1 MTMNDVTIGIFSDQI
16 SAEEAIK
23 KLVSGGFGIKEISI
37 AGKGFRGEEKVVGFH
52 NVGERIVF
60 WGNRGAFWSGLWSLF
75 SGGVF
80 LTLPVIG
87 HVVFLG
93 YLASAVVAAVDG
105 SKFYGI
111 SSPFGAALFSFGVN
125 RNCVV
130 EYEAVLKSDGFL
142 VFAHGSKVE
151 LDKAEAI
158 LARLNPLQ
166 LETHEN
172 SPVVNAA

>member
-52 NVGERIVF
+52 NVG
-60 WGNRGAFWSGLWSLF
+60 NRGAFWSGLWSLF

-105 SKFYGI
+105 SKFYGV

-142 VFAHGSKVE
+142 VLAHGSKVE
-151 LDKAEAI
+151 VDKAKAI

-172 SPVVNAA
+172 SPVVKAA